1 VAQGRA
7 IAAAAVGMSVE
18 EGRRMKRTLAV
29 ILLAFALAPAACS
42 DSSDIPEVRSD
53 LSRDKQPQVSSA
65 ELGQLV
71 EGNTDFAVE
80 VYRRAGQGNL
90 FLSPYSISTALAM
103 TYAGAAGATAT
114 QMATALSFKLPEAKL
129 HAAFNALDLAL
140 AARAAAAKG
149 DTIPFRLT
157 TANSIWGQEGWS
169 FEAPFLDTLAVNY
182 DAGLRLRDFKADPE
196 AARAEIN
203 GWVEDRTNDRIK
215 DLIAEGVITTATRLV
230 LTNAIYFSAAWANPF
245 EASETADRPFFVGG
259 DAQVNVPSLH
269 QRTGYSYAQGAGYR
283 AAELPYDGGE
293 LSMVVIEP
301 DDLAAFEAGLTGA
314 RLREITASLRGY
326 DVDLTL
332 PKFKLEAPLALKDI
346 LKDLGM
352 VDAFEGAADFSRI
365 DGARDLLIT
374 DVVHKGFINVD
385 ERGTEAAAATAVIV
399 GDTALPESVTLV
411 VDRPF
416 LFFIRDRPTGAILFV
431 GRVVDPR

>member
-1 VAQGRA
+1 
-7 IAAAAVGMSVE
+7 
-18 EGRRMKRTLAV
+18 MKRTLAV
-29 ILLAFALAPAACS
+29 ILLALALAPAACS
-42 DSSDIPEVRSD
+42 NSSDIPEVRSD
-53 LSRDKQPQVSSA
+53 LSRDQQPQVSA
-65 ELGQLV
+65 TELGQLV

-103 TYAGAAGATAT
+103 TYAGAAGTTAT
-114 QMATALSFKLPEAKL
+114 QMAAALSFKLPEGKL

-169 FEAPFLDTLAVNY
+169 FEQPFLDTLAVNY

-215 DLIAEGVITTATRLV
+215 DLIAEGVITDATRLV
-230 LTNAIYFSAAWANPF
+230 LTNAIYFSAAWADPF
-245 EASETADRPFFVGG
+245 EASETADRPFFIGG

-269 QRTGYSYAQGAGYR
+269 QRAGYGYAQGAGYH

-314 RLREITASLRGY
+314 RLREIAASLRGY
-326 DVDLTL
+326 EVDLTL
-332 PKFKLEAPLALKDI
+332 PKFKLEAPLPLKDI

-365 DGARDLLIT
+365 DGARDLMIT
-374 DVVHKGFINVD
+374 DVVHKGFISVD
-385 ERGTEAAAATAVIV
+385 ERGTEAAAATAVII